1 MQGTKNNLIYFC
13 FMKISEITLFTM
25 LKLPLVY
32 LSGVR
37 VQYINQEI
45 CKVKVRH
52 RWINQ
57 NPFKS
62 IFWAVQGMAAEL
74 ATGVLLMSKIRSSK
88 SSISMLLV
96 ETSAS
101 FHKKA
106 TGKII
111 FCCKDGSRIDSLI
124 DKAMKTNEGVSD
136 WFQTDGYNQEGQIV
150 SSFKFKWSIKV
161 KN

>member
-13 FMKISEITLFTM
+13 FMKISEITLFTL

-106 TGKII
+106 TGKIM
-111 FCCKDGSRIDSLI
+111 FSCKDGSRIDSLI